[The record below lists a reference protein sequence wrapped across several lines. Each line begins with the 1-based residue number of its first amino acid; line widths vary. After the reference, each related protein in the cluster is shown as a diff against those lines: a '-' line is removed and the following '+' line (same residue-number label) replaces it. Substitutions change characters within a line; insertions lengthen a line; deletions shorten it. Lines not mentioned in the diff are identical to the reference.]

1 MIHHYEYCIKKN
13 KEIGVVTEVRDFLVK
28 VQGLPGVVVGEGI
41 AFQTGENGRVMKI
54 QPDEVEVLVF
64 SRTPIKSGTQAG
76 RSGKPLAISCS
87 EKVLGQVVNVFGHLL
102 SGHKKKVASV
112 SESRKIEDD
121 PVGMAGRRKISRSLS
136 TGVIMVDLLVPLSH
150 GQRELI
156 IGDRKTGK
164 TQFLL
169 KTVMRQVSLGTICIY
184 CLIGKRSQ
192 ETKAIEEF
200 FRKHGLLENSVL
212 VVSNS
217 SSSPGEIVY
226 SPYTAMTLAEY
237 FRDKGHDVLL
247 ILDDL
252 TTHAKYYR
260 EIALLS
266 GTFPTRE
273 AYPGNIFHFHSKIL
287 ERAGCFDVNGEEK
300 AITCLPVAE
309 SVSSDLTGYIQ
320 TNLMSM
326 TDGHIFF
333 DSENFAQGRRP
344 AVNVFLS
351 VTRVGRQTLSPLFR
365 DINSKLISF
374 IKKHE
379 DIQKFLRF
387 GSELPEKT
395 KKTLALGDSF
405 WRFFKQT
412 EFKPFSAEIQAIF
425 VSAICLGLWDGQ
437 NAGNIAEKIS
447 PEEKSFLQKI
457 IEEAPHLYGLNMR
470 LSKKEE
476 SIIKILKR

>member
-1 MIHHYEYCIKKN
+1 M
-13 KEIGVVTEVRDFLVK
+13 RDFLVK

-54 QPDEVEVLVF
+54 QPDEIEVLVF
-64 SRTPIKSGTQAG
+64 SRNPIKSGTQAG
-76 RSGKPLAISCS
+76 RSGKPLSISCS
-87 EKVLGQVVNVFGHLL
+87 EKVLGQVVDVFGHLL
-102 SGHKKKVASV
+102 SGHKKKAVSV

-121 PVGMAGRRKISRSLS
+121 PVGMAGRRKISRSLP
-136 TGVIMVDLLVPLSH
+136 TGVVMVDLLVPLSH

-169 KTVMRQVSLGTICIY
+169 KTIMRQVGLGTVCIY

-200 FRKHGLLENSVL
+200 FIKHGLLENSVL
-212 VVSNS
+212 VVANS

-237 FRDKGHDVLL
+237 FRDQGRDVLL
-247 ILDDL
+247 VLDDL

-273 AYPGNIFHFHSKIL
+273 AYPGNIFHFHSRIL
-287 ERAGCFDVNGEEK
+287 ERAGCFDINGEEK

-309 SVSSDLTGYIQ
+309 SLASDLAGYIQ

-344 AVNVFLS
+344 AVNIFLS

-365 DINSKLISF
+365 DINSKLTTF

-379 DIQKFLRF
+379 EIQKFLRF

-395 KKTLALGDSF
+395 KKTLGLGDAF

-412 EFKPFSAEIQAIF
+412 DFKPFSSEMQAIF
-425 VSAICLGLWDGQ
+425 ISAICLGLWDGQ
-437 NAGNIAEKIS
+437 NAGNIADKIS
-447 PEEKSFLQKI
+447 PEEELFLKELVNKS
-457 IEEAPHLYGLNMR
+457 PHLYGLNMC

-476 SIIKILKR
+476 SITKLLKR